1 MPGKAR
7 VGSSRGRPTNLKV
20 LAGERSSRI
29 NDDEPVP
36 EDGIPE
42 CPSGDPKVRAVWDYT
57 VRQLKAMRVLTM
69 ADRDSLHVY
78 CQAVVMH
85 DEAAEQLRAEG
96 MFLNTPKGPMRN
108 AATMVMKE
116 CAQTIRQMAHS
127 FGMTPQARSAI
138 KVGDQKPGGA
148 SEPKS
153 AARLLSS

>member
-1 MPGKAR
+1 MPRAH
-7 VGSSRGRPTNLKV
+7 VGSARGRPTQLRV
-20 LAGERSSRI
+20 LAGERKARV

-42 CPSGDPKVRAVWDYT
+42 CPSSDPKVRAVWDYT
-57 VRQLKAMRVLTM
+57 VRQLRAMRVITM

-85 DEAAEQLRAEG
+85 DAAAEELLEG
-96 MFLNTPKGPMRN
+96 GLFLNTPKGPLRN
-108 AATMVMKE
+108 PATLVMKE
-116 CAQTIRQMAHS
+116 AAMVIRQMAHS

-138 KVGDQKPGGA
+138 KVGDQKPGDGDTG
-148 SEPKS
+148 KS

>member
-1 MPGKAR
+1 MPRAK
-7 VGSSRGRPTNLKV
+7 VGSARGRPTALKL
-20 LAGERSSRI
+20 LAGERPARI

-36 EDGIPE
+36 EDGIPQ
-42 CPSGDPKVRAVWDYT
+42 CPSDDPKVREVWDYT
-57 VRQLKAMRVLTM
+57 VRQLVTMRVLTM

-85 DEAAEQLRAEG
+85 DEAARQIHEQG

-138 KVGDQKPGGA
+138 KMGDQKPGGQQEERSA
-148 SEPKS
+148 S
-153 AARLLSS
+153 RLLSG